1 MEQSDIRTAAVVFVF
16 AGILPAIMIIVLM
29 LR

>member
-1 MEQSDIRTAAVVFVF
+1 MEQSDIRTAAVAFVL
-16 AGILPAIMIIVLM
+16 AGILPAITIIALM